1 MTMFCRHPTSTPSVH
16 QPRLLPPS
24 PEGNVPYSVPL
35 FAWSDKGCLKNSQRR
50 HNLQKKIKRIGLFC
64 YQYKNHILGLCWQLK
79 VLTNSHCIKTVHLII
94 LGILKMLYY
103 ICNLSTQHIS
113 YMWKFDQIQNHS
125 WREIWCKYSSK
136 QYSQLGPDLTGFHS
150 SFIYYRGKMNIF
162 IITAGH
168 LR

>member
-35 FAWSDKGCLKNSQRR
+35 SAWSDKGCLKNSQRR
-50 HNLQKKIKRIGLFC
+50 HNLQKKIKSTGLFC
-64 YQYKNHILGLCWQLK
+64 YQYKNHILGIGWQFK
-79 VLTNSHCIKTVHLII
+79 VLMNSHCIKTVHLII

-103 ICNLSTQHIS
+103 ICNLSPQHIS
-113 YMWKFDQIQNHS
+113 YMWKFYQIQNNS
-125 WREIWCKYSSK
+125 FMWNLVYSSK
-136 QYSQLGPDLTGFHS
+136 QYSLLGPDLTGFHS
-150 SFIYYRGKMNIF
+150 SLIYYRGKINIF

>member
-35 FAWSDKGCLKNSQRR
+35 SAWSDKGCLKNSQRR
-50 HNLQKKIKRIGLFC
+50 HNLQKKIKSTGLFC
-64 YQYKNHILGLCWQLK
+64 YQYKNHILGIGWQFK
-79 VLTNSHCIKTVHLII
+79 VLINSHCIKTVHLII
-94 LGILKMLYY
+94 LGILNIVVLHMQSITTTYFLYVE
-103 ICNLSTQHIS
+103 ILPNTEQFMMWNLV
-113 YMWKFDQIQNHS
+113 
-125 WREIWCKYSSK
+125 YSSK
-136 QYSQLGPDLTGFHS
+136 QYSLLGPDLTGFHS
-150 SFIYYRGKMNIF
+150 SLIYYRGKINIF